1 MIFKLNPRDCKG
13 LLIGILKRLQTFKV
27 KSFVNST
34 IFSMAQIYQSTEKEI
49 MATGETKLQT
59 LKSSVNFAEEHN
71 CCIKDGKRARPW
83 TSGGKKGKPR
93 FLPTNTNLKIN
104 TDANAKTDANT
115 NTDANTHTDRKTDTA
130 IRIIQSQVVTFRQL
144 FQLQLWWKTSG
155 LCAITFILKKN
166 SWRR

>member
-13 LLIGILKRLQTFKV
+13 LLIRILKRLQTFKV

-93 FLPTNTNLKIN
+93 FLPTNTNTKIQGDFFN
-104 TDANAKTDANT
+104 WPPPKNHK
-115 NTDANTHTDRKTDTA
+115 
-130 IRIIQSQVVTFRQL
+130 F
-144 FQLQLWWKTSG
+144 
-155 LCAITFILKKN
+155 KKK
-166 SWRR
+166 